1 MQKIVEVYQKYWNED
16 ENIFEIYYSFT
27 LWKNKWIQKPQTFIR
42 EKKVKKKK
50 IDILGKKKGRSV
62 CMIYSTPWFKKGSAV
77 VNL

>member
-42 EKKVKKKK
+42 EKSKKKNRYFRKEKRK
-50 IDILGKKKGRSV
+50 ICLHDLQYAI
-62 CMIYSTPWFKKGSAV
+62 
-77 VNL
+77 

>member
-42 EKKVKKKK
+42 EKKVKKK

-62 CMIYSTPWFKKGSAV
+62 CMIYSTPFRKGLAV